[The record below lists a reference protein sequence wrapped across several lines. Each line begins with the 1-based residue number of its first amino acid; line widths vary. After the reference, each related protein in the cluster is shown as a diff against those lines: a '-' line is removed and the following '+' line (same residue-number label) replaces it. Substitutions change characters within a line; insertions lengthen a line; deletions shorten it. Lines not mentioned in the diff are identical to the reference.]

1 MRSRSA
7 SRMPATAAR
16 APRARQPRLNGA
28 PAVEPLLAA
37 PSRFAAALE
46 SPSRSYSLEETCVV
60 CSEPLLFC
68 TLLDCGHRQCCSL
81 CAMRMHMLMND
92 AKCVLCKR
100 VPSKVFVIPVAD
112 RRSHAQIADQAWGER
127 THGFTLD
134 EPSAFYFADGLAK
147 HLAELRRLR
156 EPRCDVCASSFTTA
170 DELCKHLTSAHKLS
184 ICPLCL
190 QHGGRFLR
198 ELPLMTRN
206 QLAHHNKSGDAN
218 SAFGGH
224 PSCRFCPQTLFYNDD
239 GLYKHLK
246 ETHEACFICAR
257 LGSRFQYF
265 DNFAALNAHFAAE
278 HFMCP
283 DPTCIQSRFSVFATE
298 LELSAHF
305 ASEHPSRLDS
315 RSFAMP
321 FVVRGSRED
330 AAAAA
335 DASRLSAATQALPV
349 AADFPALPSSF
360 AQSVPVLWSSSRA
373 SAPSSS
379 RRLDASDFPAISAR
393 SSTTT
398 TEPAPQPLQRAT
410 TRAPAADAFPS
421 LPPRQKRASVR
432 FSRGFVTNADYW
444 DAVSKQAVERLE
456 QWQASRALPEAVRDI
471 RGPRQDA
478 TVLLLQRDDGGEE
491 DDDERWGPRK
501 AKGKKPPGK
510 NAKHNM
516 IGLLQQQ

>member
-1 MRSRSA
+1 
-7 SRMPATAAR
+7 
-16 APRARQPRLNGA
+16 
-28 PAVEPLLAA
+28 
-37 PSRFAAALE
+37 
-46 SPSRSYSLEETCVV
+46 VV

-81 CAMRMHMLMND
+81 CAMRLHVLMND

-100 VPSKVFVIPVAD
+100 VPSKVFVVPVAD

-134 EPSAFYFADGLAK
+134 ESSGFYFADGLAK

-156 EPRCDVCASSFTTA
+156 EPRCDVCASSFATA

-184 ICPLCL
+184 ICALCL

-218 SAFGGH
+218 SAFAGH
-224 PSCRFCPQTLFYNDD
+224 PSCRFCPQALFYNDD

-315 RSFAMP
+315 RSFAVP
-321 FVVRGSRED
+321 VVVRGSRVD

-335 DASRLSAATQALPV
+335 AAAEASRRATQALPV

-360 AQSVPVLWSSSRA
+360 AQSAPVLWSSARA
-373 SAPSSS
+373 SAPP
-379 RRLDASDFPAISAR
+379 RRLHASDFPAISTR
-393 SSTTT
+393 S
-398 TEPAPQPLQRAT
+398 PAPPPPQRAMA
-410 TRAPAADAFPS
+410 TRAPQAADAFPS

-432 FSRGFVTNADYW
+432 VFFLVCGALTRYRRWSAWSSG
-444 DAVSKQAVERLE
+444 K
-456 QWQASRALPEAVRDI
+456 RAA
-471 RGPRQDA
+471 RGPRLRA
-478 TVLLLQRDDGGEE
+478 TSAGRGRTLLCCCSATPATTTT
-491 DDDERWGPRK
+491 PRTMRVGDR
-501 AKGKKPPGK
+501 ARARARSRRAGTPSRT
-510 NAKHNM
+510 
-516 IGLLQQQ
+516 